1 MDNLAAVLAFA
12 GVFLTGNG
20 IVMAIINRRWSRSDK
35 VAHLFKINNRQGKE
49 LIMMSSTLEVVLD
62 VQESMVDALH
72 DKGVFN
78 GNSSELKGKL
88 RATRKALNDYSKKIR
103 DDGLL
108 AKEVM

>member
-1 MDNLAAVLAFA
+1 MDTASILTLA
-12 GVFLTGNG
+12 GVLLAGNG
-20 IVMAIINRRWSRSDK
+20 VVGLILNRKWAKSDK

-78 GNSSELKGKL
+78 GNSAELKGKL

-108 AKEVM
+108 AKEVI

>member
-1 MDNLAAVLAFA
+1 MVKEMLILA
-12 GVFLTGNG
+12 GVLLTGNG
-20 IVMAIINRRWSRSDK
+20 LVAMLLNRRWAKNDK
-35 VAHLFKINNRQGKE
+35 VAHLYKINNRQGKE

-78 GNSSELKGKL
+78 GNSVELKGKL
-88 RATRKALNDYSKKIR
+88 RDTRKALNDYSKKIR

-108 AKEVM
+108 AKEG